1 VTARALL
8 TGVALAV
15 ASSSSARVDG
25 CPASTVEVADWAI
38 VRSARVPGFTLRL
51 PRSFTRDTTASSRE
65 LPPSARWSDAARGR
79 FAMSHLAPT
88 ATTPTPLPGADV
100 SSSTRCDTSVGAATA
115 TIVTYA
121 DGPSAYIV
129 HAQLRWPDGE
139 AVEVH
144 ANAASRAHV
153 ELLIAA
159 VRTIRRAGA

>member
-1 VTARALL
+1 MTARALL
-8 TGVALAV
+8 AGVALAL
-15 ASSSSARVDG
+15 ASSSSARADG

-51 PRSFTRDTTASSRE
+51 PRSFTRDSTGTSRD
-65 LPPSARWSDAARGR
+65 LPASARWSDAARGR
-79 FAMSHLAPT
+79 FAMSHLGAG
-88 ATTPTPLPGADV
+88 ATTPTALPSVQGAT
-100 SSSTRCDTSVGAATA
+100 STRCDTSVGTATA
-115 TIVTYA
+115 TIVSYA
-121 DGPSAYIV
+121 DGPSAYVV
-129 HAQLRWPDGE
+129 HAQIRWPDGE

>member
-8 TGVALAV
+8 ASAVLALASP
-15 ASSSSARVDG
+15 SSVRADG
-25 CPASTVEVADWAI
+25 CPASTVDVADWAI

-51 PRSFTRDTTASSRE
+51 PRSFTRDSTASSRD
-65 LPPSARWSDAARGR
+65 LPASARWSDAARGR
-79 FAMSHLAPT
+79 FAMAHLGASV
-88 ATTPTPLPGADV
+88 TPLASVDGVA
-100 SSSTRCDTSVGAATA
+100 STRCDTSIGTATA
-115 TIVTYA
+115 TIVTHP
-121 DGPSAYIV
+121 DGPSAYVV
-129 HAQLRWPDGE
+129 HAQIRWPDGE